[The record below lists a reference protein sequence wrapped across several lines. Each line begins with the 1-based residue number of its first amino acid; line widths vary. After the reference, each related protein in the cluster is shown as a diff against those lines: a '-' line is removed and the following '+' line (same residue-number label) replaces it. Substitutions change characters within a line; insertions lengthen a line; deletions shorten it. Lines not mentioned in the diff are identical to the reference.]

1 MSLCIPSL
9 DMTDPSL
16 ISIPRKKVSIQ
27 DKHVQMSSVENAS
40 KGSDV
45 LNHAVNLSIKVK
57 ERSNIDIGIDAD
69 HLNNVTVQT
78 TADVD
83 VFNASK
89 GNSLAA
95 NLPRSTEERINQ
107 SPSNIG
113 TDKVNVKK
121 KKNKVNVNLHTPG
134 KRTTRSQIQITNG
147 SQKKSKSPEVGRSK
161 TQKDRVST
169 KKVQNE
175 QKLNLS
181 IPSSVPSRLT
191 PVKGRCSPRKETQRK
206 LDFEEDVVNVR
217 TKSNTVNVNSHTHG
231 NRIIRSQIQI
241 TNSSQRK
248 NPKVGFSKTQK
259 HKTSTKKVQ
268 DEQKLNRSVP
278 SSVPLR
284 KLDLEEFVR
293 FLLLTALFLMKCSL

>member
-121 KKNKVNVNLHTPG
+121 
-134 KRTTRSQIQITNG
+134 R
-147 SQKKSKSPEVGRSK
+147 
-161 TQKDRVST
+161 
-169 KKVQNE
+169 
-175 QKLNLS
+175 
-181 IPSSVPSRLT
+181 
-191 PVKGRCSPRKETQRK
+191 
-206 LDFEEDVVNVR
+206 
-217 TKSNTVNVNSHTHG
+217 
-231 NRIIRSQIQI
+231 RI
-241 TNSSQRK
+241 K
-248 NPKVGFSKTQK
+248 
-259 HKTSTKKVQ
+259 
-268 DEQKLNRSVP
+268 
-278 SSVPLR
+278 
-284 KLDLEEFVR
+284 
-293 FLLLTALFLMKCSL
+293 